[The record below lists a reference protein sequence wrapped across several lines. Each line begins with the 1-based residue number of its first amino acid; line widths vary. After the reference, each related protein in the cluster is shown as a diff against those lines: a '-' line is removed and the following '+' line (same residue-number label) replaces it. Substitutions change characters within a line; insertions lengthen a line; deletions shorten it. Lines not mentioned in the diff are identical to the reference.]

1 MSGEWGMKLTF
12 AGTGSA
18 FCMAAE
24 NFQSNMVLET
34 TPSDNEQPHRLLI
47 DCGSDARHSLRNLGY
62 MPNDFDAVYVSHLH
76 SDHIGGLEWMALA
89 NYFVFDG
96 HRTKLFAAHEL
107 LDPLWEHCLRGGLET
122 SDHGNSQLSSY
133 FDVVPL
139 FAENGFDWKGLH
151 MDVVPVAHI
160 VTDENTMFSYGL
172 FGHGKKQSFFLTTD
186 AIFNPDAHMPLYRK
200 ADVIFQ
206 DCELGP
212 RHSGVHA
219 HYNELVTLPDE
230 IKAKMWLYHYQ
241 AYDKPD
247 AVADGFCGF
256 IQPGQSFDLG

>member
-1 MSGEWGMKLTF
+1 MKLTF

-18 FCMAAE
+18 FCMAAD

-34 TPSDNEQPHRLLI
+34 TPSGNAQPHRLLI

-62 MPNDFDAVYVSHLH
+62 MPNDFDAVYISHLH

-96 HRTKLFAAHEL
+96 HRATLFAVQEL
-107 LDPLWEHCLRGGLET
+107 LEPLWEHSLRGGLET

-133 FDVVPL
+133 FDVAPL
-139 FAENGFDWKGLH
+139 SIKDGFDWQGLH
-151 MDVVPVAHI
+151 LDVIPAPHI
-160 VTDENTMFSYGL
+160 VTNETTMYSYAL

-186 AIFNPDAHMPLYRK
+186 AIFNPDDHMSLYQK
-200 ADVIFQ
+200 ADIIFQ

-219 HYNELVTLPDE
+219 HYKELVTLPDAV
-230 IKAKMWLYHYQ
+230 KAKMWLYHYQ

-247 AVADGFCGF
+247 AIADGFCGF
-256 IQPGQSFDLG
+256 IEPGQSFDLG

>member
-1 MSGEWGMKLTF
+1 MKLTF

-18 FCMAAE
+18 FCMAAD

-34 TPSDNEQPHRLLI
+34 TPSGEDRPQRLLI
-47 DCGSDARHSLRNLGY
+47 DCGSDARHSLRNLGF
-62 MPNDFDAVYVSHLH
+62 MPNDFDGVYISHLH

-96 HRTKLFAAHEL
+96 HRTQLFAAREL
-107 LDPLWEHCLRGGLET
+107 LDPLWEHSLRGGLET
-122 SDHGNSQLSSY
+122 SDHGNSKLSSY

-139 FAENGFDWKGLH
+139 TPKDGFDWQGMH
-151 MDVVPVAHI
+151 FDVIPTPHV
-160 VTDENTMFSYGL
+160 VTPENTMYSFAL
-172 FGHGKKQSFFLTTD
+172 FGTGTEKSFFLTTD
-186 AIFNPDAHMPLYRK
+186 AIFNPKDHMAFYKK
-200 ADVIFQ
+200 ADIIFQ

-219 HYNELVTLPDE
+219 HYDELISLPDDV
-230 IKAKMWLYHYQ
+230 KAKMWLYHYQ

-256 IQPGQSFDLG
+256 IDPEQSFDLG